1 MTMNTNTTMT
11 EKALPENAAASA
23 DAVSPET
30 VPAGA
35 VSAAAA
41 PARDAVHYSEEQ
53 FRKLLDAEPYFR
65 EELDVWDLDD
75 FTSEMALQG
84 LQSLSDVMTENSG
97 TVDTTFD
104 VLGEALEKLADGTA
118 EDTPEFM
125 EQVMDSYADG
135 MRGIRE
141 DASFEG
147 GLRAILDTCN
157 QEIRFINFANRILEE
172 FNCPREGSELPL
184 YNLEELRRDAGDPDK
199 AAAMYEAME
208 DIFKIADKERCLR
221 EPDLFIRNYLSGK
234 VSEYND
240 VLLRLH
246 DELLRFTPDPE

>member
-1 MTMNTNTTMT
+1 
-11 EKALPENAAASA
+11 
-23 DAVSPET
+23 
-30 VPAGA
+30 
-35 VSAAAA
+35 
-41 PARDAVHYSEEQ
+41 
-53 FRKLLDAEPYFR
+53 
-65 EELDVWDLDD
+65 
-75 FTSEMALQG
+75 MALLG

-97 TVDTTFD
+97 TVDTTFE

-125 EQVMDSYADG
+125 EQVMDRYADG
-135 MRGIRE
+135 MRGISKE
-141 DASFEG
+141 ASFED

-172 FNCPREGSELPL
+172 FICPREGSEIPL

-208 DIFKIADKERCLR
+208 DIFKIADKERGLR